1 MTVAG
6 NGADN
11 PVHQV
16 FAAAFHGEAAAVL
29 GVDQHLV
36 SVYFAAGVGIYDG
49 HAQGRE
55 RHDLAVFGGHG
66 LDGHVSLGLD
76 GDGVGLASTVAH
88 GEVEIVTLLEILTGC
103 KIEHHLQV
111 GIGAGILVHMASA
124 VDAGTAVTLCVG
136 RTAQPHGRLG
146 GHIHGFAV
154 SCVCILHAVRILH
167 RVGQHTAAAFIYEER
182 AEADGV
188 ALDRH
193 FRVQLG
199 QILAHQ
205 TLGGLDVAGDALH
218 IGNRHGGTLAVVYGG
233 RGGVQIVGKGVV
245 GGVVHFVGGRYVRPD
260 QGHDAAGHGNGQ
272 RQRGG
277 NGDHGALAQRPAC
290 FFLVSHGLSNLRQCV
305 RGGVQRGKGF
315 FK

>member
-1 MTVAG
+1 
-6 NGADN
+6 
-11 PVHQV
+11 
-16 FAAAFHGEAAAVL
+16 
-29 GVDQHLV
+29 
-36 SVYFAAGVGIYDG
+36 
-49 HAQGRE
+49 
-55 RHDLAVFGGHG
+55 
-66 LDGHVSLGLD
+66 
-76 GDGVGLASTVAH
+76 
-88 GEVEIVTLLEILTGC
+88 
-103 KIEHHLQV
+103 
-111 GIGAGILVHMASA
+111 MASA
-124 VDAGTAVTLCVG
+124 GDAGTAVALCVG

-199 QILAHQ
+199 QIFAHQ

-233 RGGVQIVGKGVV
+233 RGGIQIVGKGVV
-245 GGVVHFVGGRYVRPD
+245 GGVVHFVGGGYICLD
-260 QGHDAAGHGNGQ
+260 KGHNTAGHGDGQ

>member
-1 MTVAG
+1 M
-6 NGADN
+6 
-11 PVHQV
+11 
-16 FAAAFHGEAAAVL
+16 
-29 GVDQHLV
+29 
-36 SVYFAAGVGIYDG
+36 YFAAGVGIYDG

-55 RHDLAVFGGHG
+55 RHDLAVFGSHG

-76 GDGVGLASTVAH
+76 RDGVRLASTVVH
-88 GEVEIVTLLEILTGC
+88 GEVEIIALLECLAGC
-103 KIEHHLQV
+103 KIEHHLQT

-124 VDAGTAVTLCVG
+124 ADAGTAVTLCVG
-136 RTAQPHGRLG
+136 RTVQPHGRLS

-199 QILAHQ
+199 QIFAHQ

-218 IGNRHGGTLAVVYGG
+218 IRDRDKAALAVVHH
-233 RGGVQIVGKGVV
+233 RGGSVDVVGKGVV
-245 GGVVHFVGGRYVRPD
+245 GGVVHLVGGGYVGFDERY
-260 QGHDAAGHGNGQ
+260 DAAGHGDGQ

-290 FFLVSHGLSNLRQCV
+290 FFLVSHGLSNLRQCI